1 MILDFNEIKKEDVL
15 IVGGKGAN
23 LGEMTSAKINVPSG
37 FVITADA
44 YRDFLKV
51 NAIDSL
57 IENGIKKSAD
67 DEKILLNEAEHFR
80 GKIKSG
86 KFPEQLENAIREKY
100 FNLGNNTRV
109 AVRSSATAEDLPDAS
124 FAGQQETYL
133 NVQGIESVLNGV
145 RNCYA
150 SLWGNRAVSYRFHQG
165 YNQTSVSIA
174 VVIQEMIESE
184 KSGVLFTVNPVNK
197 KENEMQINASFGLGE
212 SVVSGRVTADS
223 YIIDKSGNIIEVN
236 IGSKETQ
243 IIYGDKETVEVS
255 VNSDKRKTR
264 ALNDR
269 EILEL
274 MKCGLEIEKHYGMPM
289 DIEWAIKND
298 IVYILQARAITT
310 LKNSE
315 NDITGNDLI
324 EKYIKGK
331 KIKKNTQE
339 VMSFFLE
346 KMPFAHRVLDFD
358 YLMAINDQ
366 KVNILSEGGIIL
378 PRNPIIDDD
387 GIQTFSDDGKR
398 IGKNIFKFFNILKNM
413 KDFEFCYKKCKD
425 FMNIYEVEIEEIKH
439 LNFENMTLTEC
450 GNFLEES
457 YVLLQKLAYDRFKY
471 ALFPSVLNSKKFT
484 KIIKKVNSN
493 YSSFDFYWDLDNKT
507 SVVTND
513 VYKMAREI
521 RKNEALK
528 KAIISGDNF
537 KELYKKF
544 NDFKN
549 ISDEFMKDNGFKSDY
564 NCYCLSAK
572 TFLED
577 PDRLINILRP
587 ILNENSNESNDI
599 KDFSKLMESVKEI
612 YGRKYQ
618 DVEKQIKYFR
628 YFHVVREESQYL
640 WETLFYYVRKC
651 VKRIN
656 FILLG
661 DENIE
666 IGVANLFH
674 KELLKAINRGNL
686 NESDKKKINRRNEK
700 FPLAVKVWEA
710 SKLLI
715 FKTDGDVLKGVS
727 GSTGIAVGKVCL
739 INSPKEF
746 YKMKKG
752 DILVC
757 HLTDPEWTPLFK
769 LASAVVADTG
779 SALSHAA
786 IVAREYNIPAVLGV
800 GFATTKFK
808 DGDTI
813 QVNGNIGE
821 VKGC

>member
-86 KFPEQLENAIREKY
+86 KFPEQLENIIREKY

-165 YNQTSVSIA
+165 YDQTSVSIA

-255 VNSDKRKTR
+255 VNPDKRKTR

-315 NDITGNDLI
+315 NDIT
-324 EKYIKGK
+324 
-331 KIKKNTQE
+331 
-339 VMSFFLE
+339 
-346 KMPFAHRVLDFD
+346 
-358 YLMAINDQ
+358 
-366 KVNILSEGGIIL
+366 GIIL

-537 KELYKKF
+537 KELYKKY

-549 ISDEFMKDNGFKSDY
+549 ISDKFMKDNGFKSDY

-651 VKRIN
+651 VGRIN

-666 IGVANLFH
+666 TGVANLFH

-686 NESDKKKINRRNEK
+686 NESDKEKIKRRNEK

-813 QVNGNIGE
+813 QVDGNTGE

>member
-15 IVGGKGAN
+15 VAGGKGAN

-44 YRDFLKV
+44 YRDFLRV

-67 DEKILLNEAEHFR
+67 DERKLLNEAEHFR

-100 FNLGNNTRV
+100 FNLRNNTRV

-165 YNQTSVSIA
+165 YDQTSVSIA

-310 LKNSE
+310 LKNSK
-315 NDITGNDLI
+315 NDITDNDLI

-331 KIKKNTQE
+331 KIKKDTQE

-413 KDFEFCYKKCKD
+413 KDFELCYKKCKD

-618 DVEKQIKYFR
+618 DVEKQIRYFR

-651 VKRIN
+651 VRRIN

-666 IGVANLFH
+666 TGVANLFH
-674 KELLKAINRGNL
+674 KELLEVINRGNL
-686 NESDKKKINRRNEK
+686 NESDKEKINRRNEK

-779 SALSHAA
+779 SALSHVA

>member
-86 KFPEQLENAIREKY
+86 KFPEQLENIIREKY

-165 YNQTSVSIA
+165 YDQTSVSIA

-255 VNSDKRKTR
+255 VNPDKRKTR

-315 NDITGNDLI
+315 NYITGNDLI
-324 EKYIKGK
+324 EKYINGK
-331 KIKKNTQE
+331 KIKKDTQE

-398 IGKNIFKFFNILKNM
+398 IGKNIFKFFKILKNM

-537 KELYKKF
+537 KELYKKY

-549 ISDEFMKDNGFKSDY
+549 ISDEFMKNNGFKSDY

-666 IGVANLFH
+666 TGVANLFH
-674 KELLKAINRGNL
+674 KELLEVINRGNL
-686 NESDKKKINRRNEK
+686 NESDKEKINRRNEK

-808 DGDTI
+808 DGDMI
-813 QVNGNIGE
+813 QVDGN
-821 VKGC
+821 KGVVRGL